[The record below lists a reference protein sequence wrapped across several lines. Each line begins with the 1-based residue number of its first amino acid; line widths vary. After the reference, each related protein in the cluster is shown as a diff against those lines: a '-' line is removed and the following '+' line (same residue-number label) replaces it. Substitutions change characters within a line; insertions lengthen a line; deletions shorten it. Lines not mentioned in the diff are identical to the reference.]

1 MGGKW
6 SGGERDPKSPPTRPL
21 FWGNGHGPGSAS
33 FFASFHGD
41 TNGLLTPYILKALN
55 ARRREFGQFGWLMVG
70 IDANAHCK
78 GEPGKKLGINT
89 LLAFMRTKRT
99 CSPLLTSCWK
109 LQTRE
114 IVKHNFDLSKL
125 EMDDMVTTYNAR
137 TFLQTQLNKAVRV
150 SELQTSKLTDR
161 NPKDLIIYPESD
173 FGIHEPLLAA
183 RQ

>member
-1 MGGKW
+1 MLSDSSWFQDPGG
-6 SGGERDPKSPPTRPL
+6 GDPKSPPTRPL

-55 ARRREFGQFGWLMVG
+55 ARRHEFGQFGWLMVG

-99 CSPLLTSCWK
+99 
-109 LQTRE
+109 
-114 IVKHNFDLSKL
+114 
-125 EMDDMVTTYNAR
+125 
-137 TFLQTQLNKAVRV
+137 
-150 SELQTSKLTDR
+150 KLTDR